1 MKKKVREKERFHK
14 LNREGQ
20 GFALSLRILFTV
32 VNKKPGLG
40 AKKRQLSVV
49 AVQ

>member
-32 VNKKPGLG
+32 VNKKNSLG
-40 AKKRQLSVV
+40 DKKRQLSVV
-49 AVQ
+49 GLQ

>member
-20 GFALSLRILFTV
+20 EFALSLSILFTV
-32 VNKKPGLG
+32 VNKKSSLG
-40 AKKRQLSVV
+40 DKKGQLSVV
-49 AVQ
+49 GLQ